1 MSGDGT
7 KLTMNEM
14 QSIAVRYF
22 DRTELKGDKA
32 AHVAAL
38 KALMLTKPELLEAD
52 EEADAVQAENGV
64 AAEAVP
70 MEAEDQVGD
79 AEMDEVEQEDEAAVP
94 MEPVEDAAAVIAPP
108 RRTRR
113 RPRSRY
119 RLRRARRSSSRG

>member
-1 MSGDGT
+1 MIAAT

-38 KALMLTKPELLEAD
+38 KALLLTKPELLEAD

-108 RRTRR
+108 IAVAPRRGARVR
-113 RPRSRY
+113 V
-119 RLRRARRSSSRG
+119 RRSLSI